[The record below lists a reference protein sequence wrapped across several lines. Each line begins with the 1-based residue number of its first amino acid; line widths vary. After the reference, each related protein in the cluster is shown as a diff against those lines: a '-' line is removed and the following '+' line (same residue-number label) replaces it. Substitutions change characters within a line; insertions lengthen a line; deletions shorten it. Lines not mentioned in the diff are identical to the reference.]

1 MQYLKIRLL
10 FLTATAILIFTS
22 AATAQKYKSFKLS
35 AKGDTLNA
43 TTQDGLKQG
52 KWVVRV
58 DEIRGEPGYEE
69 EGLYNKGQK
78 EGLWRRY
85 NLTGDLIS
93 VENFLHGGKDGLQQ
107 YFTYLGD
114 LEREENWRGYN
125 PDSPYDTIAIYGTGS
140 GEIIDYKIVKA
151 EPYSVKHGEW
161 KYYEPGTGRLIKKE
175 DYDRNQLI
183 VPKPKETAPVA
194 AAPAKKK
201 ETPKTAEMLE
211 WEKKNKGKKRVLRDG
226 KTGL

>member
-1 MQYLKIRLL
+1 MQYLKLRLL
-10 FLTATAILIFTS
+10 FFTTVAIFAFTLC
-22 AATAQKYKSFKLS
+22 ATAQKYKTYKLS

-43 TTQDGLKQG
+43 ITQDGLKQG
-52 KWVVRV
+52 KWVMRV
-58 DEIRGEPGYEE
+58 EEIRGEPGYEE
-69 EGLYNKGQK
+69 EGLYHKGQK

-93 VENFLHGGKDGLQQ
+93 VENFLRGSKDGLQQ

-125 PDSPYDTIAIYGTGS
+125 PDSPYDTIPIYGTGS

-175 DYDRNQLI
+175 EYDRNLLV
-183 VPKPKETAPVA
+183 VPKPKETATA
-194 AAPAKKK
+194 AATPTKKK
-201 ETPKTAEMLE
+201 EAPKTAEMLE
-211 WEKKNKGKKRVLRDG
+211 WEKKNKGKKRVMRDG